1 MYEIQQNVNNTKDH
15 NQVEQGGEGS
25 ITLDNPVWTALI
37 TPFREDGSVHME
49 DLIGLVR
56 RQDAAGNGILLFG
69 STGEG
74 LALST
79 REKREILDE
88 VRTLSLR
95 VPLMVGVGGSQLE
108 TQLEWIEHCNAG
120 PANAFLLVAPPY
132 AKPGEAGMVHWF
144 RALMDRSEHPCM
156 IYNIPS
162 RSGVKI
168 TPSVLNQLS
177 DHPNC
182 WAVKEASG
190 SIRDYC
196 EFTKR
201 VPGVTF
207 YAGDDGMFPF
217 FSRVGTK
224 GVVSVASNIWPLQT
238 RMFVEACFRHA
249 TVPDFHEWNA
259 SISALFSAPNPIP
272 VKAMMK
278 FIGFLESDRL
288 RLPLSRAD
296 LREEDLERLRIA
308 DAAMKEWLFR
318 DRVDGRTGGLGLSE
332 YTHPGEAGSGE
343 IGSGEAGLRES
354 RSDESTL
361 RASSRT
367 EPKTVGSMEE
377 EP

>member
-1 MYEIQQNVNNTKDH
+1 
-15 NQVEQGGEGS
+15 
-25 ITLDNPVWTALI
+25 
-37 TPFREDGSVHME
+37 
-49 DLIGLVR
+49 
-56 RQDAAGNGILLFG
+56 
-69 STGEG
+69 
-74 LALST
+74 
-79 REKREILDE
+79 
-88 VRTLSLR
+88 
-95 VPLMVGVGGSQLE
+95 
-108 TQLEWIEHCNAG
+108 
-120 PANAFLLVAPPY
+120 
-132 AKPGEAGMVHWF
+132 
-144 RALMDRSEHPCM
+144 MDRSEHPCM

-168 TPSVLNQLS
+168 TPSVLNQLA

-196 EFTKR
+196 EFTKQ

-288 RLPLSRAD
+288 RLPLLRED

-308 DAAMKEWLFR
+308 DKGMKEWLFR
-318 DRVDGRTGGLGLSE
+318 DRVDGRANG
-332 YTHPGEAGSGE
+332 PGSGE
-343 IGSGEAGLRES
+343 YTRTGESAGHE
-354 RSDESTL
+354 
-361 RASSRT
+361 RT
-367 EPKTVGSMEE
+367 TVGSMEE
-377 EP
+377 EQ

>member
-1 MYEIQQNVNNTKDH
+1 MKDY
-15 NQVEQGGEGS
+15 NQVEQVGDAS
-25 ITLDNPVWTALI
+25 LTLDKPVWTALI

-79 REKREILDE
+79 REKKEILEE
-88 VRTLSLR
+88 VSSLSLR
-95 VPLMVGVGGSQLE
+95 VPLMVGVGGSQVE

-132 AKPGEAGMVHWF
+132 AKPGETGMVHWF
-144 RALMDRSEHPCM
+144 RSLMDRSEHPCM

-168 TPSVLNQLS
+168 TPSVLNQLA

-196 EFTKR
+196 EFTKQ

-278 FIGFLESDRL
+278 IKGLLESDCL
-288 RLPLSRAD
+288 RLPLSR
-296 LREEDLERLRIA
+296 EDLPVEDLKRLQRA

-318 DRVDGRTGGLGLSE
+318 DWVDGRANG
-332 YTHPGEAGSGE
+332 PGSGE
-343 IGSGEAGLRES
+343 YTRPGESAGHE
-354 RSDESTL
+354 
-361 RASSRT
+361 RT
-367 EPKTVGSMEE
+367 TVGSMEE
-377 EP
+377 DQ